1 MHWGSPTADNHQDQR
16 SGRPDGARRPTTA
29 RWTGSDWSW
38 CAMRGGR
45 RHGGGQPC
53 QHGNLHQ
60 FSSEQWPMR
69 PRQPQRAYQQ
79 GYRHLQCTLHGGHWR
94 RHRLHEPGRD
104 LDQLDRRALPGLPGR
119 QRPVQCKHL
128 GHHHGCRRHGPL
140 RRRRACRLCQGRR
153 AEEPQEAGGDQQ
165 ALHRAHPPALGTVER
180 AEGCHGELEGPSPGV
195 GGQARLQCLG
205 ADPVLGGE
213 LGADGPTHGRR
224 GGRRFG
230 DVLHAR
236 VYAGGM
242 RRVSEREQLSFV
254 SFDQLDVGNGC
265 IQHTA

>member
-1 MHWGSPTADNHQDQR
+1 MR
-16 SGRPDGARRPTTA
+16 S
-29 RWTGSDWSW
+29 
-38 CAMRGGR
+38 
-45 RHGGGQPC
+45 
-53 QHGNLHQ
+53 
-60 FSSEQWPMR
+60 
-69 PRQPQRAYQQ
+69 
-79 GYRHLQCTLHGGHWR
+79 
-94 RHRLHEPGRD
+94 
-104 LDQLDRRALPGLPGR
+104 
-119 QRPVQCKHL
+119 
-128 GHHHGCRRHGPL
+128 
-140 RRRRACRLCQGRR
+140 
-153 AEEPQEAGGDQQ
+153 
-165 ALHRAHPPALGTVER
+165 
-180 AEGCHGELEGPSPGV
+180 GCHGELEGPSPGV

-265 IQHTA
+265 IEHLGLERYHISH